1 MDMRRVKG
9 LVAIM
14 GLVAG
19 CAGVEPEPEP
29 EPQQVCT
36 LIGCNDGL
44 SVQVT
49 SAVTQSITVTVRA
62 NNQVIR
68 TFRCEPG
75 NPCTSFIEDQM
86 PTSVSVTVEAPG
98 GTVNRVYTPE
108 YRTARPNGPNCP
120 PTCRQATITVAV
132 S

>member
-1 MDMRRVKG
+1 MRYVIATVG
-9 LVAIM
+9 IVALVA
-14 GLVAG
+14 A
-19 CAGVEPEPEP
+19 CAGVEQEPEP
-29 EPQQVCT
+29 EPQQICT

-62 NNQVIR
+62 NNQVLR
-68 TFRCEPG
+68 TFRCDPG
-75 NPCTSFIEDQM
+75 NPCASFIENQM
-86 PTSVSVTVEAPG
+86 PASVSVTVEAPG
-98 GTVNRVYTPE
+98 GTVNRAYTPE

-120 PTCRQATITVAV
+120 PACRQATITVAV